1 MNQNAM
7 EKSGSSVSSIL
18 GDIQDSR
25 LLYAKGAVFL
35 LLGVFATI
43 LLAIQVPQLS
53 VLLLHAISIW
63 AFARAYYF
71 AFYVIQHYVDP
82 SFRFSGL
89 VAFVRYA
96 ASSKSENS

>member
-1 MNQNAM
+1 MNQHSV
-7 EKSGSSVSSIL
+7 EKPGSPNRSIL
-18 GDIQDSR
+18 GDIQDPR

-53 VLLLHAISIW
+53 LLLLHAISIW
-63 AFARAYYF
+63 ACARAYYF

-89 VAFVRYA
+89 VAFVRYLTNSR
-96 ASSKSENS
+96 SSI